1 MKDPIDRLL
10 QLAFLEGVIS
20 TRGAYEKQV
29 AKKQVTVRRSA
40 ASRELVA
47 QRLERE
53 LDSVQPVATVGSF
66 LQKALESPTL
76 QPREVSTR
84 LGITANVF
92 AMLTRNRVS
101 PLKISAESWK
111 RFMRL
116 FQIPVDDL
124 VEMIR
129 RTQQLVHYRSSFQTT
144 LARYDTR
151 KNKELKA
158 TTLAQAAEELYSRAD
173 LPLPDAQM
181 RKIEEL
187 RTELQDSVGSDGKS

>member
-1 MKDPIDRLL
+1 VKDPIDRLL

>member
-1 MKDPIDRLL
+1 VKDPVDRLL

-29 AKKQVTVRRSA
+29 ARKQVTAKRSPA
-40 ASRELVA
+40 LKESVA
-47 QRLERE
+47 RRLERE
-53 LDSVQPVATVGSF
+53 LGSVQPVATVGSF
-66 LQKALESPTL
+66 LQKVLESPAV
-76 QPREVSTR
+76 QPRDVSSR

-92 AMLTRNRVS
+92 AMLTRNRIS
-101 PLKISAESWK
+101 PLKVSAESWR
-111 RFMRL
+111 RFVKL

-124 VEMIR
+124 IEMIR
-129 RTQQLVHYRSSFQTT
+129 RTQQLIHYRSSFQMT

-158 TTLAQAAEELYSRAD
+158 TTLAKATEELYSRAD
-173 LPLPDAQM
+173 LPLPDAQL

-187 RTELQDSVGSDGKS
+187 RTELLDPAAPDGKS

>member
-1 MKDPIDRLL
+1 MKDPVDRLL

-29 AKKQVTVRRSA
+29 ARKQVTAKRSPA
-40 ASRELVA
+40 LKESVA
-47 QRLERE
+47 RRLERE
-53 LDSVQPVATVGSF
+53 LGSVQPVATVGSF
-66 LQKALESPTL
+66 LQKVLESPAV
-76 QPREVSTR
+76 QPRDVSSR

-92 AMLTRNRVS
+92 AMLTRNRIS
-101 PLKISAESWK
+101 PLKVSAESWR
-111 RFMRL
+111 RFVKL

-124 VEMIR
+124 IEMIR
-129 RTQQLVHYRSSFQTT
+129 RTQQLIHYRSSFQMT

-158 TTLAQAAEELYSRAD
+158 TTLAKATEELYSRAD
-173 LPLPDAQM
+173 LPLPDAQL

-187 RTELQDSVGSDGKS
+187 RTELLDPAAPDGKS

>member
-53 LDSVQPVATVGSF
+53 LGSVQPVATVGSF